1 MPSLPHVTQSS
12 KLAEITP
19 TDHQKSEILSTSN
32 HPNNGVINNK
42 VRRNAD
48 YKISRTSERVIT
60 TAKTNKRSNQ
70 Q

>member
-1 MPSLPHVTQSS
+1 MPSLPQVVAAAQPTQ
-12 KLAEITP
+12 E
-19 TDHQKSEILSTSN
+19 
-32 HPNNGVINNK
+32 NGVNK

-70 Q
+70 

>member
-1 MPSLPHVTQSS
+1 MPSLPQVAQPS
-12 KLAEITP
+12 E
-19 TDHQKSEILSTSN
+19 HQKSEILGTSN
-32 HPNNGVINNK
+32 HPSNGVINNK